1 MHRKEYLKP
10 EAEELDVSLTSICT
24 GSGID
29 PEGSG
34 HDFGWG
40 SDLGITPGGSG
51 DDFEWGD

>member
-10 EAEELDVSLTSICT
+10 EAEELEVSLTSICT

-40 SDLGITPGGSG
+40 SDFGITPGGSG